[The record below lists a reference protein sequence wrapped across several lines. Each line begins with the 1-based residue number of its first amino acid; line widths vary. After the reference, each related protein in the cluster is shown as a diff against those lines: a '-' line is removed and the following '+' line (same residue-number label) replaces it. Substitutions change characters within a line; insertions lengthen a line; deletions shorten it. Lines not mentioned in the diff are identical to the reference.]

1 MMKNYKRSV
10 EINHSRNLQY
20 IPDHLYR
27 ILIFGAI
34 RSGKFIYTSQTYS
47 NQSINY
53 LLMNKKK

>member
-1 MMKNYKRSV
+1 MMKNYKQSV

-20 IPDHLYR
+20 IPGHLYR
-27 ILIFGAI
+27 ILIFRAI
-34 RSGKFIYTSQTYS
+34 RLGKFIYTSQIYS

>member
-1 MMKNYKRSV
+1 MMKYYKQSV
-10 EINHSRNLQY
+10 EINHSQNLQY

-34 RSGKFIYTSQTYS
+34 RLGKFICTSQTYY